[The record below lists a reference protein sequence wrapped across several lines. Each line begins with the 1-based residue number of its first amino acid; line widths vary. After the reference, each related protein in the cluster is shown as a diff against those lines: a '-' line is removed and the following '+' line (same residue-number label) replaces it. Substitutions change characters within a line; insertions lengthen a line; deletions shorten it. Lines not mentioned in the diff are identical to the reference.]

1 MIFIKIYFTLIFINA
16 VVAVIATWIMNVE
29 GRLGG
34 NEKRENL
41 WYKISSI
48 SWCLLLIMII
58 GGALISTLFDSI
70 VFK

>member
-1 MIFIKIYFTLIFINA
+1 MLFIKIYFTLIFINA
-16 VVAVIATWIMNVE
+16 VVAAAATWIMNVE
-29 GRLGG
+29 GSLGG

-48 SWCLLLIMII
+48 SWSLLLIMIV
-58 GGALISTLFDSI
+58 GGALISTVFDST